1 MQPEKWRGTD
11 RMLFFPKDDKVSF
24 LDTYNDSLEDT
35 TLFKK
40 LYAKHMKLE
49 YPSFGCNEPKPYKYI
64 LSEFYTGISLS

>member
-1 MQPEKWRGTD
+1 MLNKRLTTSNTEALSPEKWKGSN

-24 LDTYNDSLEDT
+24 LDTYNDSLEDS

-49 YPSFGCNEPKPYKYI
+49 QPQSNNKQ
-64 LSEFYTGISLS
+64 